1 MRLGMYLTGKIDID
15 PSQITVYKKVKP
27 TKLFS
32 KLVDA
37 LTFGSLSQKRE
48 HETFTAVA
56 ILQQLNIALRTLN
69 IKNVIRLAVD
79 DYDFYLDEKGEED
92 DLEQA
97 MFEFKAK
104 VDPIESE
111 FFNVIYLVLEHND
124 ESIKYLVEISVLR
137 KHKIGE
143 YPIKVNVN
151 GVITDFKCQEGE
163 TAEQLKA
170 RLEPL
175 FTNQEKYDSL
185 IKSKKE
191 IFNNFIDELE
201 QAIKRFVKVDD
212 IKKTTTVQIIRPKEK
227 VTAKEQLK
235 HDRHAAPAYYG
246 YYGFDNYFLYSWLW
260 ADMLFTHS
268 LYLNDFL
275 LVDSLGNEV
284 MNVGTD
290 GFNSGDYN
298 TLNTDS
304 AFEPPG
310 TGDVSYFGDNEYQ
323 DNLVDADLIEDS
335 SVDAEPDTSSS
346 DWLSNDYDDI
356 DGGDMSYNACS
367 SCGSCSND

>member
-69 IKNVIRLAVD
+69 VKNVIRLAVD

-111 FFNVIYLVLEHND
+111 FFNTIYLVLEHND
-124 ESIKYLVEISVLR
+124 DSIKYLIEISVYR

-143 YPIKVNVN
+143 YPIKINVN
-151 GVITDFKCQEGE
+151 GVMTDLKTQDGE
-163 TAEQLKA
+163 SSEQLKA
-170 RLEPL
+170 RLEPI
-175 FTNQEKYDSL
+175 FSSQEAYDYF
-185 IKSKKE
+185 IKTKKT
-191 IFNNFIDELE
+191 IFNSFIDELE
-201 QAIKRFVKVDD
+201 QAVRRYIKIDD
-212 IKKTTTVQIIRPKEK
+212 IKKTTTIQVIRPNEK
-227 VTAKEQLK
+227 VSSKEQIK
-235 HDRHAAPAYYG
+235 HDRYADPVYYG

-260 ADMLFTHS
+260 ADMLFSHNM
-268 LYLNDFL
+268 YVNDFYM
-275 LVDSLGNEV
+275 VDSLGNEV
-284 MNVGTD
+284 MNVGTM
-290 GFNSGDYN
+290 GFNAGDYN
-298 TLNTDS
+298 TLNSDAS
-304 AFEPPG
+304 FEPPG
-310 TGDVSYFGDNEYQ
+310 AGDISYYGENEYE
-323 DNLVDADLIEDS
+323 DTLADANLIEDS
-335 SVDAEPDTSSS
+335 AADTEADTSS
-346 DWLSNDYDDI
+346 DWLSDDYDNISGD
-356 DGGDMSYNACS
+356 DMSYNACS
-367 SCGSCSND
+367 SCGSCSSD

>member
-1 MRLGMYLTGKIDID
+1 MYLTGKIDID
-15 PSQITVYKKVKP
+15 PSQVTVYKKVKP

-111 FFNVIYLVLEHND
+111 FFNTIYLVLEHID
-124 ESIKYLVEISVLR
+124 DSIKYLIEISVYR

-143 YPIKVNVN
+143 YPIKINVN
-151 GVITDFKCQEGE
+151 GVITDLKALDGE
-163 TAEQLKA
+163 TTEQLKS

-175 FTNQEKYDSL
+175 FSSQDTYDNFL
-185 IKSKKE
+185 KTKKVT
-191 IFNNFIDELE
+191 FNTFIDELE
-201 QAIKRFVKVDD
+201 QAVRRYIKIDD
-212 IKKTTTVQIIRPKEK
+212 IRKTITVQVIRPSGKI
-227 VTAKEQLK
+227 TAKEQI
-235 HDRHAAPAYYG
+235 RHERYADPVFYG

-260 ADMLFTHS
+260 ADMLFSHNM
-268 LYLNDFL
+268 YVNDFYM
-275 LVDSLGNEV
+275 VDSIGNEV
-284 MNVGTD
+284 MNVGST
-290 GFNSGDYN
+290 GFNAGDFG

-304 AFEPPG
+304 EFVPPG
-310 TGDVSYFGDNEYQ
+310 AGDISYYGDNEYS
-323 DNLVDADLIEDS
+323 DTLAESNLIDDS
-335 SVDAEPDTSSS
+335 NSDSQQGTSS
-346 DWLSNDYDDI
+346 DWLSEDYDDI
-356 DGGDMSYNACS
+356 GSDDISYNACS
-367 SCGSCSND
+367 SCGSCSSD

>member
-1 MRLGMYLTGKIDID
+1 MYLTGKIDID

-111 FFNVIYLVLEHND
+111 FFNTIYLVLEHID
-124 ESIKYLVEISVLR
+124 DSIKYLIEISVYR

-143 YPIKVNVN
+143 YPIKINVN
-151 GVITDFKCQEGE
+151 GVITDLKAQDGE

-175 FTNQEKYDSL
+175 FVSQGEYDNF
-185 IKSKKE
+185 IKTKKT
-191 IFNNFIDELE
+191 IFNMFIDELE
-201 QAIKRFVKVDD
+201 QAVRRFIKIDD
-212 IKKTTTVQIIRPKEK
+212 IKKSTTVQVIRPNSK
-227 VTAKEQLK
+227 VTGKDQI
-235 HDRHAAPAYYG
+235 RHERYADPVYYG

-260 ADMLFTHS
+260 ADMLFSHN
-268 LYLNDFL
+268 LYVNDFYM
-275 LVDSLGNEV
+275 VDSIGNEV
-284 MNVGTD
+284 MNVGSM
-290 GFNSGDYN
+290 GFNAGDFN
-298 TLNTDS
+298 TLNTDA
-304 AFEPPG
+304 AFEAPG
-310 TGDVSYFGDNEYQ
+310 TGDISYFGENEYA
-323 DNLVDADLIEDS
+323 DTLADSDLIDETNS
-335 SVDAEPDTSSS
+335 EAQQDTSS

-356 DGGDMSYNACS
+356 GGDDISYNACS
-367 SCGSCSND
+367 SCGSCSSD